1 MKLDSYLSLYTRIN
15 STLLKGL
22 SVRPEIKKVLDENF
36 EETLQDTGLVKDF
49 MNKTSKVRATKV
61 KIGKWGYIKLKK
73 FPHSKGNN

>member
-1 MKLDSYLSLYTRIN
+1 M
-15 STLLKGL
+15 LKGL

-61 KIGKWGYIKLKK
+61 KIGK
-73 FPHSKGNN
+73 